1 MVRSL
6 SFLRDFLEDL
16 KSRNLIVEINKSV
29 PITNIPA
36 LLKKLDGR
44 PVLFNLVEDTPYK
57 IAGNICSSRDL
68 LAFSL
73 KVRREELLS
82 RLAEA
87 FEKRSEPEIVKSG
100 RCQEV
105 TETVNLNN
113 LPILTHTAGDG
124 GPYVTSGVLIL
135 RDPEFG
141 RNASIHRLMKL
152 DDKRFA
158 VRLVEERDA
167 DVYLK
172 RAGGE
177 MDVAIC
183 IGNHPSVLLAAA
195 TSLDITVDELEIAN
209 SLRELK
215 LVKCKKV
222 DLEVPEN
229 SEIVLEGRIINEF
242 VDEGPFLDLTG
253 TYDIIRKQPVIEIRH
268 FTHAKNP
275 IYQALLPG
283 GLDHKLL
290 MSLPRETAIYN
301 EVKKVCECKNV
312 LITPGGC
319 SWLHGIVQIR
329 KKKPEDG
336 MNAIEAAFRAH
347 KSMKHVVVVD
357 EDIDI
362 YDLNSVEYA
371 IATRFQASKNLIL
384 RKDKGSSLDP
394 SANQVTRE
402 TTKVGVDATI
412 PFDKDRSHFTPIKII
427 GEETIRVEDYVS
439 Q

>member
-1 MVRSL
+1 M
-6 SFLRDFLEDL
+6 
-16 KSRNLIVEINKSV
+16 IVEINKSV

-183 IGNHPSVLLAAA
+183 IGNHPSFLLAAA

-229 SEIVLEGRIINEF
+229 SEIVLEGRIINEL

-362 YDLNSVEYA
+362 YDLNCVEYA

-412 PFDKDRSHFTPIKII
+412 PFDKDRSHFTPVKII

>member
-1 MVRSL
+1 VVRSL

-16 KSRNLIVEINKSV
+16 KSRNMIVEINKSV

-183 IGNHPSVLLAAA
+183 IGNHPSFLLAAA

-229 SEIVLEGRIINEF
+229 SEIVLEGRIINEL

-362 YDLNSVEYA
+362 YDLNCVEYA

-412 PFDKDRSHFTPIKII
+412 PFDKDRSHFTPVKII

>member
-1 MVRSL
+1 M
-6 SFLRDFLEDL
+6 EL
-16 KSRNLIVEINKSV
+16 KTNSMLIEVNESVSINW
-29 PITNIPA
+29 IPA

-44 PVLFNLVEDTPYK
+44 PVLFNMVEGSSYR
-57 IAGNICSSRDL
+57 IVGNICSSRDL
-68 LAFSL
+68 LARSL
-73 KVRREELLS
+73 NVAKEEMLF

-87 FEKRSEPEIVKSG
+87 FKKRSEPEIVKSG

-105 TETVNLNN
+105 TENVNLNN

-124 GPYVTSGVLIL
+124 GPYITAGVFII

-141 RNASIHRLMKL
+141 RNASFHRLMKL
-152 DDKRFA
+152 DDKRF
-158 VRLVEERDA
+158 VTRLVEERNT
-167 DVYLK
+167 DVYLR

-177 MDVAIC
+177 LEVAIC
-183 IGNHPSVLLAAA
+183 IGNHPSLLLAAA
-195 TSLDITVDELEIAN
+195 TSLDITIDELEIAN

-222 DLEVPEN
+222 DLEVPAN
-229 SEIVLEGRIINEF
+229 CEIVLEGKIIDER
-242 VDEGPFLDLTG
+242 VDEGPFFDLTS
-253 TYDIIRKQPVIEIRH
+253 TYDVIRKQPVVEIKH

-290 MSLPRETAIYN
+290 MGMPREPAIFN
-301 EVKKVCECKNV
+301 EVNKVCECKNV

-329 KKKPEDG
+329 KKNPEDG
-336 MNAIEAAFRAH
+336 KNAVEAAFRAH
-347 KSMKHVVVVD
+347 KSMKHVVIVD

-371 IATRFQASKNLIL
+371 IATRFQASKSLIL
-384 RKDKGSSLDP
+384 KKDKGSSLDP
-394 SANQVTRE
+394 SADQVTRE
-402 TTKVGVDATI
+402 TTKMGMDATI
-412 PFDKDRSHFTPIKII
+412 PSDKEKSHFIPVKIL
-427 GEETIRVEDYVS
+427 EEDTIRVEDYVS

>member
-1 MVRSL
+1 MRE
-6 SFLRDFLEDL
+6 FLEDL
-16 KSRNLIVEINKSV
+16 KSRNMIVEINKSV
-29 PITNIPA
+29 PLNKIPA

-44 PVLFNLVEDTPYK
+44 PVLFNLVEDTPYR
-57 IAGNICSSRDL
+57 IVGNICSSRDL
-68 LAFSL
+68 LALSL
-73 KVRREELLS
+73 GVRKEELLL

-105 TETVNLNN
+105 TETVNLNK
-113 LPILTHTAGDG
+113 LPILIHTVGDG
-124 GPYVTSGVLIL
+124 GPYITSGVLII

-183 IGNHPSVLLAAA
+183 IGNHPSLLLAAA

-209 SLRELK
+209 SLKELK
-215 LVKCKKV
+215 LVKCRKV

-229 SEIVLEGRIINEF
+229 SEIVLEGRIISEL

-253 TYDIIRKQPVIEIRH
+253 TYDIVRKQPVIEIRH
-268 FTHAKNP
+268 FTHARNP
-275 IYQALLPG
+275 VYQALLPG

-290 MSLPRETAIYN
+290 MGLPREPAIYN
-301 EVKKVCECKNV
+301 EVNKVCEC
-312 LITPGGC
+312 
-319 SWLHGIVQIR
+319 
-329 KKKPEDG
+329 
-336 MNAIEAAFRAH
+336 
-347 KSMKHVVVVD
+347 
-357 EDIDI
+357 
-362 YDLNSVEYA
+362 
-371 IATRFQASKNLIL
+371 
-384 RKDKGSSLDP
+384 
-394 SANQVTRE
+394 
-402 TTKVGVDATI
+402 
-412 PFDKDRSHFTPIKII
+412 
-427 GEETIRVEDYVS
+427 
-439 Q
+439 

>member
-1 MVRSL
+1 MIIEVNRKVSTY
-6 SFLRDFLEDL
+6 E
-16 KSRNLIVEINKSV
+16 
-29 PITNIPA
+29 IPA
-36 LLKKLDGR
+36 LLKKLDGK
-44 PVLFNLVEDTPYK
+44 PVILNQVEGTPYK
-57 IAGNICSSRDL
+57 IVGNICSSRDL
-68 LAFSL
+68 LAL
-73 KVRREELLS
+73 ALNVKKEDLLF

-87 FEKRSEPEIVKSG
+87 FEKRSEPEIIKNG

-105 TETVNLNN
+105 TEKVDLNN
-113 LPILTHTAGDG
+113 LPILTHTEGDG
-124 GPYVTSGVLIL
+124 GPYITAGVFII

-141 RNASIHRLMKL
+141 RNVSFHRLMKL
-152 DDKRFA
+152 DDKRFT
-158 VRLVEERDA
+158 VRLVEERHT

-183 IGNHPSVLLAAA
+183 IGNHPSLQLAAA

-222 DLEVPEN
+222 DLEVPAEC
-229 SEIVLEGRIINEF
+229 EIVLEGRITSER
-242 VDEGPFLDLTG
+242 VDEGPFFDLTN
-253 TYDIIRKQPVIEIRH
+253 TYDIIRKQPVVEIKH

-290 MSLPRETAIYN
+290 MGMPREPAIFN
-301 EVKKVCECKNV
+301 EVNKVCECKNV

-319 SWLHGIVQIR
+319 SWLHGIVQIH
-329 KKKPEDG
+329 KKNPDDG
-336 MNAIEAAFRAH
+336 KNAIEAAFRAH

-371 IATRFQASKNLIL
+371 IATRFQASKDLL
-384 RKDKGSSLDP
+384 LKKDKGSSLDP

-402 TTKVGVDATI
+402 TTKMGIDATI
-412 PFDKDRSHFTPIKII
+412 PFDKDRSKFIPVKIL
-427 GEETIRVEDYVS
+427 GEDTIRVEDYVS

>member
-6 SFLRDFLEDL
+6 SFLREFIEDL
-16 KSRNLIVEINKSV
+16 KSRNMIVEINKNV
-29 PITNIPA
+29 PLTKIPA

-44 PVLFNLVEDTPYK
+44 PVLFNMVENTPYR
-57 IAGNICSSRDL
+57 IVGNICSSRDL
-68 LAFSL
+68 LALSL
-73 KVRREELLS
+73 GVRREGLLS

-100 RCQEV
+100 RCQEIE
-105 TETVNLNN
+105 ETVNLNK
-113 LPILTHTAGDG
+113 LPILTHTLGDG

-152 DDKRFA
+152 DDRRFA

-177 MDVAIC
+177 LDVAIC
-183 IGNHPSVLLAAA
+183 IGNHPSLLLAAA

-229 SEIVLEGRIINEF
+229 SEIVLEGRIINEL

-253 TYDIIRKQPVIEIRH
+253 TYDIIRKQPVIEVTH
-268 FTHAKNP
+268 FTHTRNP

-319 SWLHGIVQIR
+319 SWLHGIVQIC

-371 IATRFQASKNLIL
+371 IATRFQASKNLVL

-412 PFDKDRSHFTPIKII
+412 PFDKDRTHFIPVKII

-439 Q
+439 

>member
-1 MVRSL
+1 LRE
-6 SFLRDFLEDL
+6 FLVDL
-16 KSRNLIVEINKSV
+16 KAHGMLIEVNKRVS
-29 PITNIPA
+29 TYEIPA
-36 LLKKLDGR
+36 LLEKLDGR
-44 PVLFNLVEDTPYK
+44 PVIFNLVEGSSYRVV
-57 IAGNICSSRDL
+57 GNICSSRDL
-68 LAFSL
+68 LALSL
-73 KVRREELLS
+73 NVRKEELLF

-87 FEKRSEPEIVKSG
+87 FKKRSEPEIVKNG

-105 TETVNLNN
+105 TEKLNLNN

-124 GPYVTSGVLIL
+124 GPYITAGVFII

-141 RNASIHRLMKL
+141 RNASFHRLMKL

-158 VRLVEERDA
+158 TRIVEERDT

-177 MDVAIC
+177 LEVAIC
-183 IGNHPSVLLAAA
+183 IGNHPSLLLAAS

-209 SLRELK
+209 SLKELK

-222 DLEVPEN
+222 DLEVPADCEM
-229 SEIVLEGRIINEF
+229 VLEGRITSEL
-242 VDEGPFLDLTG
+242 VDEGPFLDLTS
-253 TYDIIRKQPVIEIRH
+253 TYDIIRKQPVVEIKH

-290 MSLPRETAIYN
+290 MGMPREPAIFN
-301 EVKKVCECKNV
+301 EVNKVCECKKV

-329 KKKPEDG
+329 KKNPEDG
-336 MNAIEAAFRAH
+336 KNAIEAAFRAH
-347 KSMKHVVVVD
+347 KSMKHVIIVD

-371 IATRFQASKNLIL
+371 IATRFQASKDLVL
-384 RKDKGSSLDP
+384 KKDKGSSLDP

-402 TTKVGVDATI
+402 TTKVGIDATI
-412 PFDKDRSHFTPIKII
+412 PSDKDRSHFIPVKIL
-427 GEETIRVEDYVS
+427 GEDTIRVEDYVS

>member
-16 KSRNLIVEINKSV
+16 KSRNMIVEINKSV

-183 IGNHPSVLLAAA
+183 IGNHPSFLLAAA

-229 SEIVLEGRIINEF
+229 SEIVLEGRIINEL

-362 YDLNSVEYA
+362 YDLNCVEYA

-412 PFDKDRSHFTPIKII
+412 PFDKDRSHFTPVKII